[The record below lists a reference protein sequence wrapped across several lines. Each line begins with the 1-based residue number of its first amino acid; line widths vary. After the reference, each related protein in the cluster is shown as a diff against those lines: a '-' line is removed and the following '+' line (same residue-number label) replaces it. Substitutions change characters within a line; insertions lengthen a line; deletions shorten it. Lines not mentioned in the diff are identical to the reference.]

1 MPRYY
6 FNVLNS
12 NPSLD
17 DLGEDLPDKEAA
29 WRQATITAGEIF
41 KAIDGSLR
49 PGQEW
54 TLEVTDEARRPA
66 DIIHIE
72 AKQMTPPRLAAL
84 ESQGSPAHVAGR
96 HAPGLTTRFT
106 HRNGLFRLGAI
117 LGRIERHAETRRVEI
132 GGFRTLAGAWR
143 VSAITSCVAT

>member
-17 DLGEDLPDKEAA
+17 DLGEYLPDKEAA

-54 TLEVTDEARRPA
+54 TLEVTDEARRPVY
-66 DIIHIE
+66 IIHIE
-72 AKQMTPPRLAAL
+72 AKQM
-84 ESQGSPAHVAGR
+84 G
-96 HAPGLTTRFT
+96 
-106 HRNGLFRLGAI
+106 
-117 LGRIERHAETRRVEI
+117 
-132 GGFRTLAGAWR
+132 
-143 VSAITSCVAT
+143 

>member
-17 DLGEDLPDKEAA
+17 DLGEDLHDKEAA

-41 KAIDGSLR
+41 EAIDGSLR

-54 TLEVTDEARRPA
+54 TLEVTDEARRA
-66 DIIHIE
+66 VYVIHIE
-72 AKQMTPPRLAAL
+72 AKQM
-84 ESQGSPAHVAGR
+84 G
-96 HAPGLTTRFT
+96 
-106 HRNGLFRLGAI
+106 
-117 LGRIERHAETRRVEI
+117 
-132 GGFRTLAGAWR
+132 
-143 VSAITSCVAT
+143 